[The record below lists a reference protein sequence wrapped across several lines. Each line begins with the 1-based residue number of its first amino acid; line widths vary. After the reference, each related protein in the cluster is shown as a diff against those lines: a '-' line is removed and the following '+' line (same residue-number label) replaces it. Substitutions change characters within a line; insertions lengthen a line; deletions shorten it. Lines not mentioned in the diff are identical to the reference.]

1 MLDQKLVRNTPQEVA
16 DQLLK
21 KGFKLD
27 VEKLNSMEEARK
39 QLQIDTENLQSE
51 RNSKSKQIG
60 KLKSQGLDT
69 TEIMAQVSEFG
80 AQLDAKKSQLKLVQ
94 DELNALLMTI
104 PNIPYESVPKGE
116 SENRTERP

>member
-69 TEIMAQVSEFG
+69 I
-80 AQLDAKKSQLKLVQ
+80 KIK
-94 DELNALLMTI
+94 
-104 PNIPYESVPKGE
+104 Y
-116 SENRTERP
+116 